1 MSKVPVVFLRTPYN
15 YDTMA
20 ASNESAL
27 ECLDESLAIQSAKD
41 ESDINTIVRR
51 FGLTGVLPSGVRQ
64 PTYGDFV
71 GVSDYQSA
79 LAVIES
85 ADESFYAMPAD
96 VRARFGND
104 PAQFVDF
111 CSDPANLSEMRK
123 LGLAV
128 PETPEPLP
136 PGTGGTVPE

>member
-1 MSKVPVVFLRTPYN
+1 M
-15 YDTMA
+15 
-20 ASNESAL
+20 
-27 ECLDESLAIQSAKD
+27 
-41 ESDINTIVRR
+41 RR

>member
-1 MSKVPVVFLRTPYN
+1 MSRVPFIRSPFN
-15 YDTMA
+15 YDTDE
-20 ASNESAL
+20 ASNETGL
-27 ECLDESLAIQSAKD
+27 VCDDESLAVQSERD
-41 ESDINTIVRR
+41 ECDINIIVRR
-51 FGLTGVLPSGVRQ
+51 FGLPGVLPSGVRQ

>member
-1 MSKVPVVFLRTPYN
+1 MSRVPFIRSPFN
-15 YDTMA
+15 YDTDE
-20 ASNESAL
+20 ASNETGL
-27 ECLDESLAIQSAKD
+27 VCDDDSLAVQSERD
-41 ESDINTIVRR
+41 ECDINTIVRR

>member
-1 MSKVPVVFLRTPYN
+1 MSRVPFIRSPFN
-15 YDTMA
+15 YDTDE
-20 ASNESAL
+20 ASNETGL
-27 ECLDESLAIQSAKD
+27 VCDDDSLAVQSERD
-41 ESDINTIVRR
+41 ECDINIIVRR

>member
-1 MSKVPVVFLRTPYN
+1 MSRVPFIRSPFN
-15 YDTMA
+15 YDTDE
-20 ASNESAL
+20 ASNETGL
-27 ECLDESLAIQSAKD
+27 VWDDDSLAVQSERD
-41 ESDINTIVRR
+41 ECDINTIVRR

-64 PTYGDFV
+64 LTYGDFV

>member
-1 MSKVPVVFLRTPYN
+1 MSRVPFIRSPFN
-15 YDTMA
+15 YDTDE
-20 ASNESAL
+20 ASNETGL
-27 ECLDESLAIQSAKD
+27 VCDDESLAVQSERD
-41 ESDINTIVRR
+41 ECDINIIVRR